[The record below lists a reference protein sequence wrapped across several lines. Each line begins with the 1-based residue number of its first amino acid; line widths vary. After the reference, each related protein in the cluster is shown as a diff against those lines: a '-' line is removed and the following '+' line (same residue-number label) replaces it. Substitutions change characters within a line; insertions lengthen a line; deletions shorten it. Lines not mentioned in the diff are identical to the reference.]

1 MNDLKTRHKK
11 MANLAKVFG
20 LCLPPVNRA
29 YNESE
34 FLDEE
39 IKRVQQ
45 LGIAPDVETVTEFI
59 DRVSIVV
66 LGILG

>member
-1 MNDLKTRHKK
+1 
-11 MANLAKVFG
+11 MATVFG
-20 LCLPPVNRA
+20 CCLTPVNRA

-39 IKRVQQ
+39 LKRVHQ

-59 DRVSIVV
+59 DRVSIV